1 MTLERGRPA
10 SSVDRAMQGWRREA
24 IEYRDKA
31 HTLERAVKFA
41 ETLLEKALEDAEN
54 PELPNRETAVQL
66 LIMDALHV
74 LYGTHLGD
82 YK

>member
-10 SSVDRAMQGWRREA
+10 SSVDRALQGWRREA
-24 IEYRDKA
+24 IVQRDKA

-41 ETLLEKALEDAEN
+41 EALLEKALEDGEN
-54 PELPNRETAVQL
+54 PDLPDRDVAVRL